1 LLPDPNPGLGS
12 SQAGETSLRDRIRS
26 VVVAAIALAVTWS
39 ALALAPV
46 GAAGPKVVII
56 VGPTGS
62 QTSSYRSTGDSIAAT
77 AQSAGATV
85 VKVYSPNA
93 TWANVRAAVNGANII
108 VYLGHGNGYPN
119 PYNSVESTDR
129 VNGWGLNRTTSNGD
143 SDNWSTTMVY
153 CGEKALLGTLTSSDG
168 AAQRTYC
175 TGGISPAPGFVM
187 IYNKACY
194 TPGAGEGFDVKA
206 TESVAFQRVRNYSYP
221 VLKKGASAYFATDLH
236 NGAQYLV
243 DTILRHPEMTYG
255 DVTRNAPGY
264 DAVAQRHFGHPDLT
278 GKQVWIQRTG
288 SDPDYWFGYA
298 GNPAASYANP
308 NAPPTVS
315 SLKVVRYAGA
325 NRYATAAAVSAAS
338 FAPGVPVAYVAT
350 GANFPDALAGG
361 AAAAV
366 KGGPV
371 LLVTADEIP
380 SETAAELERLQPSE
394 IIVLGG
400 TGAVREST
408 LKALAVY
415 STGNVTRR
423 IAGSTRYE
431 TAAAISA
438 DGFAPGVP
446 VAYVA
451 TGANFPDAL
460 AGTPVAGSQGGPVL
474 LTDRDELP
482 AAVAAELDRL
492 NPGRI
497 VILGATGA
505 VSSAV
510 ASELASYTTGS
521 VTRLSGADRYATAV
535 AVSKANFTSA
545 ETVFVATGVNFPDA
559 LAGAPV
565 AGMQDSPLLLVTGT
579 SLPDVVRAELLRLSP
594 SKVVVLGSTGVVSNT
609 VVSQMQALFS

>member
-1 LLPDPNPGLGS
+1 
-12 SQAGETSLRDRIRS
+12 LRDRIS
-26 VVVAAIALAVTWS
+26 YVVVTALALAVTWS
-39 ALALAPV
+39 ALAVAPV
-46 GAAGPKVVII
+46 GAAAPKVVII

-77 AQSAGATV
+77 ATAAGATV
-85 VKVYSPNA
+85 VKVYSPKA

-129 VNGWGLNRTTSNGD
+129 VNGWGLNRTTTNGD

-168 AAQRTYC
+168 AAQRQYC
-175 TGGISPAPGFVM
+175 SGGITPAPGFVM

-194 TPGAGEGFDVKA
+194 TPGAGEGWDVKA

-221 VLKKGASAYFATDLH
+221 VLKKGASAYFATDLY

-243 DTILRHPEMTYG
+243 DTILRHPTMTYG
-255 DVTRNAPGY
+255 DVARNAPGY
-264 DAVAQRHFGHPDLT
+264 DAVAQRHFGHPDLS

-288 SDPDYWFGYA
+288 SNPDYWFGYA

-308 NAPPTVS
+308 NAPPAAP
-315 SLKVVRYAGA
+315 SLEVVRYAGA
-325 NRYATAAAVSAAS
+325 DRYATAAAVSAAS

-361 AAAAV
+361 AAAGF

-371 LLVTADEIP
+371 LLVGASGVP
-380 SETAAELERLQPSE
+380 GSTAAELERLQPDE
-394 IIVLGG
+394 IVVLGG
-400 TGAVREST
+400 SSAVSDATFDELAAYAPDVRRLAGA
-408 LKALAVY
+408 
-415 STGNVTRR
+415 N
-423 IAGSTRYE
+423 RYE

-438 DGFAPGVP
+438 DTFAPGVP

-460 AGTPVAGSQGGPVL
+460 AGTPVAGSLGGPML
-474 LTDRDELP
+474 LTAANELP
-482 AAVAAELDRL
+482 SAIAAELDRL
-492 NPGRI
+492 NPARI

-505 VSSAV
+505 VSNSV
-510 ASELASYTTGS
+510 ASQLAAYTSGS

-535 AVSKANFTSA
+535 AVSRASFTSA
-545 ETVFVATGVNFPDA
+545 DTVFVATGANFPDA
-559 LAGAPV
+559 LAGGPV
-565 AGMQDSPLLLVTGT
+565 AAMQDVPLLLVPATT
-579 SLPDVVRAELLRLSP
+579 LPDVVRGELLRLSP
-594 SKVVVLGSTGVVSNT
+594 SKVVVLGSTGVVSNAI
-609 VVSQMQALFS
+609 VSQMQSLFP